1 MCPFVS
7 ATTLREM
14 ARITATLAVT
24 ISFILL
30 PSAAGASATDHGKVV
45 LGKKN
50 LLRYGI
56 GWGTP
61 RPPLIFNGGDPSGRA
76 WNLRWSGWG
85 AGFAVGRGLTWI
97 LSPHGGYYKKP
108 GVVEFRAYRLARC
121 SRAGPRAYTR
131 LQVRAALRPG
141 GPLSRWF
148 AWGGWR
154 SICHWP

>member
-7 ATTLREM
+7 PTTLREM
-14 ARITATLAVT
+14 ARITALAVT

-76 WNLRWSGWG
+76 GTCVG
-85 AGFAVGRGLTWI
+85 AA
-97 LSPHGGYYKKP
+97 
-108 GVVEFRAYRLARC
+108 
-121 SRAGPRAYTR
+121 
-131 LQVRAALRPG
+131 G
-141 GPLSRWF
+141 GPASLLG
-148 AWGGWR
+148 AA
-154 SICHWP
+154 